1 MYIKYSLSTAIEKVE
16 VTEFDTQALI
26 RTPYK
31 LVRAKQVLGVGA
43 GIGWRHNFSALVRPG
58 IDAEGT
64 SFATGLLDVVCKGR
78 SEFVLVCN
86 KKKVRKFKQMPWPS
100 FKERS
105 SEGYGWTNN

>member
-1 MYIKYSLSTAIEKVE
+1 MYIKYLLSTAIEKVK

-43 GIGWRHNFSALVRPG
+43 GIGGRHNFSALVRPR

-86 KKKVRKFKQMPWPS
+86 KKKVRKFKQMVA
-100 FKERS
+100 FF
-105 SEGYGWTNN
+105 